1 MSCPEGFMKRKGSI
15 LLIIAII
22 LGSLAIVAV
31 GAGIYFYNFHVFK
44 EIRLCLG
51 DPVDTNFS
59 CSMVQDCLDKAEELQ
74 TEYNI
79 SELPSFARKK
89 LEILSNEAVYCEGTC
104 KIKEIRGINLQT
116 YESEEWKSWRV
127 GEKEILI
134 EIRGKEGI
142 EIWNYVRNLE

>member
-1 MSCPEGFMKRKGSI
+1 MKRKGSI
-15 LLIIAII
+15 LLIVAII
-22 LGSLAIVAV
+22 LGGLAIVAV
-31 GAGIYFYNFHVFK
+31 GTGVYLYNFHVFK

-51 DPVDTNFS
+51 GPVDTNFS
-59 CSMVQDCLDKAEELQ
+59 CSMVQDCLDRAEELQ

-89 LEILSNEAVYCEGTC
+89 LEMLSNEAVYCEGTC

-116 YESEEWKSWRV
+116 YESEGLKFCAS

-134 EIRGKEGI
+134 EIRGKEGL
-142 EIWNYVRNLE
+142 EIWNYVKSLKN